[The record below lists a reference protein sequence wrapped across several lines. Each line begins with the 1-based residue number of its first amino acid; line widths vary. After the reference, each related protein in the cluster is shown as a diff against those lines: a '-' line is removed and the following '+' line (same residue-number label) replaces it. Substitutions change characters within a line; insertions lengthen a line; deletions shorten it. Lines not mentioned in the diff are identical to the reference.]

1 MGQKKA
7 LERIGIGIGLMF
19 GVYWFYSLFLSERI
33 SLLPSIQPLFRL
45 FVLYGV
51 GLALFLWVIRGIP
64 STKPTQKPLQL
75 PQILLC
81 FLLQFSALLLIAL
94 INMLGHLTG
103 SPASTQM
110 QPVNLMSI
118 VLLLLLAPLL
128 EEFVFR
134 KILADR
140 LLIYGEGLFI
150 LASSFFFAVIHG
162 FPLGIPQMIY
172 TFCLGMIWSYAYVMS
187 GNIWIPI
194 LLHSLSNAFGSVFL
208 SLANEADLLIPY
220 TLAMMILGILG
231 IVLLVKY
238 RKRIVVDGKNFLVN
252 QLTVQQLLLNRGTI
266 FFIIVSLVAMIVKN
280 VRT

>member
-1 MGQKKA
+1 MGQKKT

-51 GLALFLWVIRGIP
+51 GLALFLWIIRGIP
-64 STKPTQKPLQL
+64 STKPTQKALQL

-81 FLLQFSALLLIAL
+81 FLLQFSALLLVAL

-103 SPASTQM
+103 TSASTQM
-110 QPVNLMSI
+110 QSVSPMNI

-134 KILADR
+134 KILADK

-162 FPLGIPQMIY
+162 FPLGISQMIY

-187 GNIWIPI
+187 GNVWIPI

-208 SLANEADLLIPY
+208 SLANEAGLLIPY
-220 TLAMMILGILG
+220 TLVMMILGILG
-231 IVLLVKY
+231 IVLLVKN
-238 RKRIVVDGKNFLVN
+238 RKRIVLDGKNFLLN
-252 QLTVQQLLLNRGTI
+252 QLTIQQLMLNRGTI

-280 VRT
+280 VST